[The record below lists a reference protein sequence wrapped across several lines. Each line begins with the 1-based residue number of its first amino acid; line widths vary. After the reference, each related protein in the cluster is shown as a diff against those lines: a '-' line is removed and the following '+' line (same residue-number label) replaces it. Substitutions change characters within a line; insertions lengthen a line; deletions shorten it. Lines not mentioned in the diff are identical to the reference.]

1 MTKVALN
8 EQELAEKVADYM
20 YDNDSAAK
28 LLGIELLEIKP
39 GYARMSMLV
48 RRDMLNG
55 HGILHGGMTFCLA
68 DTAFAYACN
77 SRNQKTVALA
87 CSITYVIAGKAGE
100 KLIATA
106 QEQASAGR
114 TGVYDIT
121 IHNQD
126 GKVFAVFRG
135 NSYRTKHE
143 VIELNSAE

>member
-1 MTKVALN
+1 MALK
-8 EQELAEKVADYM
+8 EQELAEKVADKM

-48 RRDMLNG
+48 RSDMLNG

-77 SRNQKTVALA
+77 SRNHKTVALA
-87 CSITYVIAGKAGE
+87 CSITYVLAGREGD

-106 QEQASAGR
+106 QEQASSGR

-121 IHNQD
+121 IHNQLD
-126 GKVFAVFRG
+126 AVLAVFRG
-135 NSYRTKHE
+135 NSYRTKQE
-143 VIELNSAE
+143 VIESTSVQ

>member
-1 MTKVALN
+1 MALK
-8 EQELAEKVADYM
+8 EQELAEKVADKM

-39 GYARMSMLV
+39 GYARMAMLV
-48 RRDMLNG
+48 RSDMLNG

-77 SRNQKTVALA
+77 SRNHKTVALA
-87 CSITYVIAGKAGE
+87 CSITYVLAGKEGD

-106 QEQASAGR
+106 QEQASSGR

-121 IHNQD
+121 IHNQL
-126 GKVFAVFRG
+126 GAVLAVFRG
-135 NSYRTKHE
+135 NSYRTKQE
-143 VIELNSAE
+143 VIESTSVQ